1 MAEGSKV
8 RVVRCPKCENLLPE
22 LPDYPVYLCGGC
34 GAVLRAKKKS
44 PSNDAL
50 SEKSDDENGRGV
62 SEKLES
68 LSEKG
73 AVSLGSCSET
83 EKESDGVEHGSKKE
97 SVLGGKPE
105 NLISSS
111 VSRTENREIVNGHD
125 MNMKREAMGLRV
137 DRSSEDR
144 EVDYVEKYQ
153 RFSKPPIDKWVH
165 GGDED
170 RNQKM
175 SKLGGEKQVE
185 ETASRNGNAAG
196 SLKSSV
202 VADGWG
208 VGREELGAFRRNS
221 REQGRFSTSPYPD
234 EGPSNFHPGSF
245 YGYGQPMKHHDNI
258 GGPNRTENLEQDRVE
273 LLRKLDELKD
283 QLSRSCDVE
292 DKPRERVPIDG
303 RMAPLDPYGRH
314 DAYAPE
320 CPSRMSR
327 GLMQPF
333 APDKHVREPPYFS
346 HSHGSVPFMNGHDM
360 DMQSFYPPARHVPD
374 EIPGYEDPFQP
385 QVLRRATTR
394 QPPHQYLQRPYHEYF
409 SGQYMEYN
417 QDPFASYHET
427 FFHQPTCSCVR
438 CCNKN
443 WQVPP
448 QVPPTSFG
456 KRRFPIESK
465 NPNFYHH
472 VNPPTFGS
480 RGYNSRGSN
489 PPLHPR
495 DPQPHTRWPSDID
508 SDIGGFSQ
516 FHPRRVVVAHGNRRL
531 CHPIVGGAPFITCY
545 NCFELLKVPRKL
557 MLMDRNQRKL
567 QCGACSC
574 VNFLEVEN
582 KKVIVSVPTQMKRR
596 SPDAD
601 DGSCEVLDHYHPS
614 SHAHLNVGGTNSDDF
629 DISGYNFQSIDPE
642 PNLPSKDCIL
652 IGEAAKRQVLLS
664 SSPSSTEDEESP
676 DSMIGQRDISS
687 SAELPLKEDVSP
699 PLLASPLQENFD
711 YSSNHAMSRH
721 GKGNKSK
728 RTDEEKVILSKA
740 TSRQNSV
747 KDPAVATEME
757 VCFNEYLNTGLS
769 QESVE
774 VSKEED
780 RPKNNKGSDSFFAGL
795 IKKSFR
801 DFTRSNHSMDNS
813 KPKVSVNG
821 QPIPE
826 RAVKKAEKQAG
837 PVQPGEYWYDFRAGF
852 WGVMGQPCLGI
863 IPPFIEEF
871 NCSMPED
878 CSSGN
883 TGVFVNGRELHQ
895 KDLDLLASR
904 GLPTTRDKSYIIE
917 ISGRV
922 LDEDTGEELDSLGKL
937 APT

>member
-22 LPDYPVYLCGGC
+22 LPDYPVYQCGGC
-34 GAVLRAKKKS
+34 GAVLRAKKKA

-83 EKESDGVEHGSKKE
+83 EKESDGVEHGRKKE
-97 SVLGGKPE
+97 SVLGEKPE

-137 DRSSEDR
+137 DRS
-144 EVDYVEKYQ
+144 
-153 RFSKPPIDKWVH
+153 
-165 GGDED
+165 
-170 RNQKM
+170 N
-175 SKLGGEKQVE
+175 
-185 ETASRNGNAAG
+185 
-196 SLKSSV
+196 
-202 VADGWG
+202 GWG

-258 GGPNRTENLEQDRVE
+258 GGPNRAENLEQDRVE

-283 QLSRSCDVE
+283 QLSRSCAVE
-292 DKPRERVPIDG
+292 DKPRER
-303 RMAPLDPYGRH
+303 
-314 DAYAPE
+314 
-320 CPSRMSR
+320 
-327 GLMQPF
+327 
-333 APDKHVREPPYFS
+333 PPYFS
-346 HSHGSVPFMNGHDM
+346 HGHGSVPFMNGHDM

-385 QVLRRATTR
+385 QVLRRATTH

-409 SGQYMEYN
+409 SGRYMEYN

-427 FFHQPTCSCVR
+427 FFHQPACSCVR

-448 QVPPTSFG
+448 QVPPTTFG

-480 RGYNSRGSN
+480 RGYNPRGSN
-489 PPLHPR
+489 PPSHPR

-516 FHPRRVVVAHGNRRL
+516 YRPRRVVVAHGNRRL

-545 NCFELLKVPRKL
+545 NCFELLKVPRKF
-557 MLMDRNQRKL
+557 MLMDKNQRKL

-601 DGSCEVLDHYHPS
+601 DGSCEVLDHYHRS

-629 DISGYNFQSIDPE
+629 DTSGYNFQSIDTE

-652 IGEAAKRQVLLS
+652 IGEAAKRQGLLS

-728 RTDEEKVILSKA
+728 RTDEEKVILNKA

-747 KDPAVATEME
+747 KDAAVATEME

-774 VSKEED
+774 VSKDED

-837 PVQPGEYWYDFRAGF
+837 PVHPGEYWYDFRAGF

-937 APT
+937 APTVEKLKCGFGMKVPRAVV